1 MNIRF
6 STIKRSIAT
15 TELLL
20 IAPAAL
26 FMTALFVRNVQ
37 PEQYEPAHTA
47 QQIVMWYGARPWTLW
62 VGLMA
67 LPLAVFVIGCVTLLR
82 GWHADMELQQAA
94 RQTLA
99 AMRVHLATLCV
110 AAATVAAAGVLA
122 IVALHALTD

>member
-1 MNIRF
+1 MNIRL
-6 STIKRSIAT
+6 STIKRTIAT

-67 LPLAVFVIGCVTLLR
+67 LPLAVLVTGCVTVLR
-82 GWHADMELQQAA
+82 GCHDVTELQRA
-94 RQTLA
+94 RRQP
-99 AMRVHLATLCV
+99 RSS
-110 AAATVAAAGVLA
+110 
-122 IVALHALTD
+122 IRRHAPRR